1 MLPVFFVGGGEGG
14 GDAITVQ
21 RKKSRDGG
29 EACGEKAMA
38 VIQPYKRRRAA
49 PEARPAEKPHRA
61 PKARPTE
68 KGNLRGDKGGGERG
82 KPTPAPPKRRGESHA
97 GGAAYGEKAMAVT
110 QPYKRRRAAP
120 KARPTEKRKG
130 RL

>member
-49 PEARPAEKPHRA
+49 P
-61 PKARPTE
+61 KARPTE

-82 KPTPAPPKRRGESHA
+82 RIGAYPQPLPRG
-97 GGAAYGEKAMAVT
+97 GEKAT
-110 QPYKRRRAAP
+110 PE
-120 KARPTEKRKG
+120 ARPAEKKQW
-130 RL
+130 L